1 MNERLIT
8 HGAREAPVPESQ
20 EWWASLS
27 GDELHDILKRGLAA
41 GDLFFAATA
50 EAKRRER
57 EIAERSDFL
66 ASLENVF
73 AGKSDVIF
81 RYVALIVAIIAI
93 GFIAD
98 TIGR

>member
-1 MNERLIT
+1 MT
-8 HGAREAPVPESQ
+8 HGAREAPAPESE

-27 GDELHDILKRGLAA
+27 GEELHNILKRGLAA

-57 EIAERSDFL
+57 EVEERSDFL
-66 ASLENVF
+66 AALENVF
-73 AGKSDVIF
+73 TTKKDILF
-81 RYVALIVAIIAI
+81 RYVAAIVAIVAL

-98 TIGR
+98 SIGR